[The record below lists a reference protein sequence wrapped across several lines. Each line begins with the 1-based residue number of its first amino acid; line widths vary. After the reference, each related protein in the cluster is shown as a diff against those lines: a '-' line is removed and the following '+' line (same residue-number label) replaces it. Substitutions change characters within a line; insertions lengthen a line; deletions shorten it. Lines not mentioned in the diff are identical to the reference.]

1 MKKIS
6 ILFCAILL
14 AMSSIAQN
22 NLRVKQP
29 YIPILLERTDNI
41 LHYIRL
47 DAKDSKVLNSLT
59 LEFSG
64 DVNLEEV
71 ETIRLFYGGTEAVER
86 EGQIHYAPTDY
97 ISSSTRGWTH
107 SAIKDYSVLKDEV
120 KRIDR
125 KIILQADQKLFPDI
139 NYFWISI
146 EMKKDANLSSTISS
160 QITQILV
167 DREAKAIQDDTSTH
181 TPRRLA
187 AGVRYAW
194 DDGAA
199 AYRIPGLVTTN
210 DGTLLAVY
218 DVRYNSSVDL
228 QEYVDVG
235 VSRSIDKGQTWEDMR
250 LVMNFGEYGGL
261 PRAQNGVGDPAIL
274 VDKTTGRIWV
284 IAAWT
289 HGMGNGRAWHNSK
302 QGQGLTE
309 TAQLVLTKSDDDGK
323 TWSQPINITQQIK
336 DPECFFLLQG
346 PGKGIS
352 MKDGTLVFPSQYIG
366 ADRVPNAGIIYS
378 KDKGKTWNI
387 HQHARN
393 NTTESQVIEL
403 EDGTLMLN
411 MRDNRGGS
419 RAVSITRDMGRTW
432 QEHPSSHSA
441 LIEPVCM
448 ASLIKVEAKDNV
460 LGKDI
465 LLFSNPNSTEHRNNI
480 TIKASLD
487 SGLTWKET
495 NQILLDEGTS
505 WGYSCLT
512 MVDNETVGIIY
523 ESSVAHM
530 TFQKVKLKD
539 LVKSPKQHE

>member
-1 MKKIS
+1 MKKILTS
-6 ILFCAILL
+6 FCIVFLFTNLIT
-14 AMSSIAQN
+14 AQESF
-22 NLRVKQP
+22 RVKSP
-29 YIPILLERTDNI
+29 YIPILLERADNI

-47 DAKDSKVLNSLT
+47 QNKDYKMLNSVT
-59 LEFSG
+59 LEFAE
-64 DVNLEEV
+64 DVNLDEI

-86 EGQIHYAPTDY
+86 KEQIYYAPTDY

-107 SAIKDYSVLKDEV
+107 SAIKDYSVLMSED
-120 KRIDR
+120 
-125 KIILQADQKLFPDI
+125 KIIERKMVLTANQKLFPDI

-146 EMKKDANLSSTISS
+146 EMKKDAKLSSTISS
-160 QITQILV
+160 QVTQILADKNARV
-167 DREAKAIQDDTSTH
+167 LQDDTSIH
-181 TPRRLA
+181 APRRLA

-199 AYRIPGLVTTN
+199 AYRIPGLVTSN
-210 DGTLLAVY
+210 DGSLLAVY

-235 VSRSIDKGQTWEDMR
+235 VSRSTDKGQTWEEMR
-250 LVMNFGEYGGL
+250 LVMSFGEYGGL

-274 VDKTTGRIWV
+274 VDKTTGTIWV

-309 TAQLVLTKSDDDGK
+309 TAQLVLARSDDDGK
-323 TWSQPINITQQIK
+323 TWSEPINITEQVK
-336 DPECFFLLQG
+336 NSEWFFLLQG

-378 KDKGKTWNI
+378 KDKGKTWKI
-387 HQHARN
+387 HQHARS
-393 NTTESQVIEL
+393 NTTESQVVEL
-403 EDGTLMLN
+403 DDGVLMLN

-419 RAVSITRDMGRTW
+419 RAISITRDMGHTW
-432 QEHPSSHSA
+432 EEHPSSRSA

-465 LLFSNPNSTEHRNNI
+465 LLFSNPNSTEHRSNI

-487 SGLTWKET
+487 DGLTWKDT

-512 MVDNETVGIIY
+512 MIDRETVGIIY

-530 TFQKVKLKD
+530 TFQTVKLID
-539 LVKSPKQHE
+539 LVKSLK